1 MAKFKSHADT
11 THYRKQD
18 LQRYPISSVTNWQH
32 QSWAPSVFHFLFYQ
46 LLFCFASKRAGW
58 FWDRLELQPTT
69 LNVST
74 IYHTSFPRSLYRNVP
89 MSKISRIRTG
99 PKLLRNVYSGPVC
112 YAAETAV
119 VNYPTQ
125 NRKMAEVTMI
135 IPKYTWMIS
144 FISLWISHMIVA
156 IRKDVWNSY
165 KSRPRTTLIITATRQ
180 LFARWRLHYRISVLW
195 VLLFWSCLGLS
206 RRSAQS

>member
-1 MAKFKSHADT
+1 MFLL
-11 THYRKQD
+11 YIILPFQD
-18 LQRYPISSVTNWQH
+18 HCTEMCPCQKYPESEQALNYSVH
-32 QSWAPSVFHFLFYQ
+32 QMNSLF
-46 LLFCFASKRAGW
+46 G
-58 FWDRLELQPTT
+58 
-69 LNVST
+69 
-74 IYHTSFPRSLYRNVP
+74 
-89 MSKISRIRTG
+89 
-99 PKLLRNVYSGPVC
+99 NVYSGPVC

-156 IRKDVWNSY
+156 IRKDAWNSY